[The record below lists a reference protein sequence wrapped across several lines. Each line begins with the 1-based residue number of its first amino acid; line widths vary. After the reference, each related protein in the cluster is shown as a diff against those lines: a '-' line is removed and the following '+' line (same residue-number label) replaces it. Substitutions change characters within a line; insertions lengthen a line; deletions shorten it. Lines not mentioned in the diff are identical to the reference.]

1 MAKVKY
7 KVIVMGLL
15 GTIGQ
20 ILALIILIQLFSA
33 IMLFF
38 GIEFSTYG
46 PYLAWFVAIFIIFK
60 LLGAKRPS
68 ILD

>member
-1 MAKVKY
+1 
-7 KVIVMGLL
+7 MGMLA
-15 GTIGQ
+15 TIGQ

-46 PYLAWFVAIFIIFK
+46 PYLAWFVAIFIFFK
-60 LLGAKRPS
+60 MFGAKRTS
-68 ILD
+68 ILE